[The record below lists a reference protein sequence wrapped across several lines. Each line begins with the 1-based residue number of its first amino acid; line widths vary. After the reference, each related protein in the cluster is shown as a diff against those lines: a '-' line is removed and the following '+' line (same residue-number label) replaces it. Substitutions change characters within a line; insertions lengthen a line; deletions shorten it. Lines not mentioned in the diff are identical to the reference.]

1 MFSEHIMT
9 CDSELVTFK
18 SHINSAMGNQ
28 IPWDMLVTL
37 MKEVCSTFEKSLAVN
52 DVLLEELKT
61 FKSSDIASDIKQNYE
76 NDKVPVDA
84 CEETKHSKSEIPVES
99 DDPVDIKIENGEDL
113 SLDLKD
119 EPYLEDQ
126 DDLNDEDYYDPLMED
141 ENQDDDFDEDV
152 EEEDPQDDGNTHD
165 CETCNKK
172 FKHKQSLYKHRK
184 KKHGES
190 FSRSK
195 KR

>member
-1 MFSEHIMT
+1 MT

-18 SHINSAMGNQ
+18 SHVNSAMGNQ

-84 CEETKHSKSEIPVES
+84 CEETKHSKSEIAVES

-184 KKHGES
+184 KKHGEPS
-190 FSRSK
+190 QKSK
-195 KR
+195 NR

>member
-1 MFSEHIMT
+1 MT
-9 CDSELVTFK
+9 CDSEMVTFK
-18 SHINSAMGNQ
+18 SHVNSAMGNQ
-28 IPWDMLVTL
+28 IPWNMLVTL

-52 DVLLEELKT
+52 DVLLDELKT
-61 FKSSDIASDIKQNYE
+61 FKSSDVSSEIKKKDE
-76 NDKVPVDA
+76 IDEVPLDA
-84 CEETKHSKSEIPVES
+84 FEETKHSKSEVAVES

-119 EPYLEDQ
+119 EPYFEDH
-126 DDLNDEDYYDPLMED
+126 EDYNDVDYHDPIMED
-141 ENQDDDFDEDV
+141 ENQNDDFDDDV
-152 EEEDPQDDGNTHD
+152 EEEDSQDDAKAHQ
-165 CETCNKK
+165 CETCNKT

>member
-1 MFSEHIMT
+1 MT
-9 CDSELVTFK
+9 CNSELVTFK

-28 IPWDMLVTL
+28 IPWDVLVTL
-37 MKEVCSTFEKSLAVN
+37 MKEICSTFEKSLAVN
-52 DVLLEELKT
+52 DVLLDELKT
-61 FKSSDIASDIKQNYE
+61 FKSSDVSSEIKQNDE
-76 NDKVPVDA
+76 NDKVYSDA
-84 CEETKHSKSEIPVES
+84 YDDTKHSKSKLEVVS
-99 DDPVDIKIENGEDL
+99 DDPVDIKIEDGEDL

-119 EPYLEDQ
+119 EPYFEDQ
-126 DDLNDEDYYDPLMED
+126 EEYNDEEYYDPLMED
-141 ENQDDDFDEDV
+141 DNLNDDLDEDI
-152 EEEDPQDDGNTHD
+152 EEEDLQDDAKTHQ
-165 CETCNKK
+165 CETCNKN

>member
-28 IPWDMLVTL
+28 IPWDILVTL

-52 DVLLEELKT
+52 YVLLDELKS
-61 FKSSDIASDIKQNYE
+61 FKSSDIASEIKQNDE
-76 NDKVPVDA
+76 NNKVSLDA
-84 CEETKHSKSEIPVES
+84 FEETKHSKSEIAVES
-99 DDPVDIKIENGEDL
+99 DDHVVDIKIEDEEDL

-119 EPYLEDQ
+119 EPYFEDQ
-126 DDLNDEDYYDPLMED
+126 DDLNDEDYYDPLIED
-141 ENQDDDFDEDV
+141 ENQNDDFD
-152 EEEDPQDDGNTHD
+152 EEDPQDDAKTHQ
-165 CETCNKK
+165 CETCNKN

-190 FSRSK
+190 FSKSK